1 MITAALFSVL
11 LGQTPAIDPSRP
23 YRVES
28 TVRLALTPKLDGM
41 IEPEEW
47 DPLGSDGIQSF
58 FQWEPDVLYWAA
70 TAGKTEDIVVSLDTQ
85 GDGWL
90 NGKDNLEI
98 RYKAGPENR
107 IVVRTLDCT
116 DGNGPQWRDGG
127 VLPESIKMAAS
138 MGERWSVESS
148 FTPRLGV
155 NPKAGSKMAIR
166 IDAVPAGTEVS
177 QPYQPRSLALLMLQ
191 LDSSR
196 NLPAGISWRPNM
208 VFRSIAREDRLKIE
222 FNLQREEG
230 DFVPQRIEMRGE
242 GLARTALAEI
252 SQPFPALDSKGRTSS
267 EFTSVISP
275 NAEPGWRVVR
285 GTVKDKAGQEFQ
297 IRSSVKLSYLLDYEF
312 NFQNGARS
320 VPDAQ
325 IVKGNVT
332 LRSQANGRIE
342 GVFGYDVP
350 AEWTI
355 TKGKTTKILIHNS
368 RGVFKVPIE
377 FIIPKN
383 TQGTFPLHFKVTIG
397 SQVIE
402 KTLYFPVE

>member
-1 MITAALFSVL
+1 M
-11 LGQTPAIDPSRP
+11 GQVQAVDASRP

-28 TVRLALTPKLDGM
+28 TVRVALTPKLDGV

-47 DPLGSDGIQSF
+47 DQLGTDGVQSF
-58 FQWEPDVLYWAA
+58 FQWEPDMLHWAA
-70 TAGKTEDIVVSLDTQ
+70 SAAKTEDIIVSLDTQ

-98 RYKAGPENR
+98 RYKGGPENR

-138 MGERWSVESS
+138 TTADRWSLESS
-148 FTPRLGV
+148 FTPRMGFS
-155 NPKAGSKMAIR
+155 PKTGSKIAIR
-166 IDAVPAGTEVS
+166 IDAVPAGTDVS

-191 LDSSR
+191 MDSSR
-196 NLPAGISWRPNM
+196 NLPAGMSWRPNM
-208 VFRSIAREDRLKIE
+208 LFRSIAREDRLKIE

-230 DFVPQRIEMRGE
+230 DFVPNRIEMRGE
-242 GLARTALAEI
+242 GFARQALAEI
-252 SQPFPALDSKGRTSS
+252 SQPIGVLDSKGRTSA
-267 EFTSVISP
+267 EFLSVISP
-275 NAEPGWRVVR
+275 TAEPGWRVVR

-297 IRSSVKLSYLLDYEF
+297 VRSSVRLSYLLDYEF

-320 VPDAQ
+320 IPDAQ

-342 GVFGYDVP
+342 GVFGYDIP

-377 FIIPKN
+377 FIIPKG

-397 SQVIE
+397 SQSIE